1 MLRQLKLKAGS
12 KVHPSAHLYEG
23 YKADDSGF
31 TANVGID
38 KIDDIMQ
45 HFIVLHDE
53 PLFFILE
60 LPCTADQETPIRPG
74 VVETTHK
81 EVYYIDGCSR
91 EEAITILLRVGVILY
106 NDGISAFGFGGH
118 ESGDEIMFGKYNVLT
133 IYTQPPEAYP
143 AFFMAHEIPHVN
155 GLVTA
160 WDTFTA
166 STPGESTR
174 YEVKG
179 KSVFDI
185 PEQFKD
191 WGMYLAER
199 REN

>member
-1 MLRQLKLKAGS
+1 MDG
-12 KVHPSAHLYEG
+12 LY
-23 YKADDSGF
+23 
-31 TANVGID
+31 
-38 KIDDIMQ
+38 
-45 HFIVLHDE
+45 H
-53 PLFFILE
+53 
-60 LPCTADQETPIRPG
+60 
-74 VVETTHK
+74 
-81 EVYYIDGCSR
+81 
-91 EEAITILLRVGVILY
+91 
-106 NDGISAFGFGGH
+106 
-118 ESGDEIMFGKYNVLT
+118 
-133 IYTQPPEAYP
+133 
-143 AFFMAHEIPHVN
+143 AFFEAHEVPQVN

-199 REN
+199 REE